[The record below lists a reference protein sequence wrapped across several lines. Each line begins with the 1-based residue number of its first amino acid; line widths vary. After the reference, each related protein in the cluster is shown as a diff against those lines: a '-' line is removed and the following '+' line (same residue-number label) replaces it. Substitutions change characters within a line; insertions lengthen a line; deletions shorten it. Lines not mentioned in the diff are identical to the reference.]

1 MTKTC
6 PSCGAVATS
15 ETRFCRK
22 CGTPLSGAASVNSP
36 DAVSPLAATIPL
48 TSEGRTTD
56 GFNSSDEPWV
66 NSPETTRVNRADL
79 DAIMNPKQVEPPSP
93 PPPSRSDLN
102 AAVAQYEPPTDFDEL
117 PPLPPSDD
125 LKATTAF
132 TIPPFDDQT
141 SHRASYRERADKRT
155 GEVRDRPDST
165 PLGEPNV
172 GDEDDD
178 LTVAAPRPGPPSTTA
193 SEIHQSTPSTA
204 PTRTLPPTTKPAP
217 EGHTV
222 APSPPM
228 YERRRAPTAAANTVA
243 PPPAAGTVTE
253 SRAQKVW
260 LVLAAVGLV
269 LIIATATGAW
279 FVVRYFSP
287 PDEVVNDGQRPPIP
301 VSSNPLQMFDEK
313 LAEAEAQLASGDLD
327 SAIESL
333 REANRLDPAN
343 TKAHWRLGDVLRDNN
358 RRREAIDEY
367 RAVTR
372 NDPNDRAAWRTLGSA
387 LLAEGEGFYA
397 EAANAYRKL
406 LDLIEES
413 DQDPNDRLAY
423 ADALLHAGQ
432 ETEARALYQELSTSS
447 VPEVASLARQRL
459 SGSDAQPTPT
469 GSVIPQPTPLARSGE
484 GRGATGN
491 VMPEVSTLET
501 PVTPPAPTVAATPTP
516 APTPAPSAT
525 LSPAERYQRGVELW
539 SSNRAAALTD
549 MNAAASAGNPDAHYY
564 LGLNMAG
571 ERDPR
576 TLKRAELL
584 TALRHFQIAK
594 GGRFRAQAQ
603 RYEDSLGKEYDRIR
617 AGPRQQ

>member
-48 TSEGRTTD
+48 TSEGRPTD

-93 PPPSRSDLN
+93 PPPPRPDLN
-102 AAVAQYEPPTDFDEL
+102 ATVAQYESPTNFDEL
-117 PPLPPSDD
+117 PPPPPLPPSGD
-125 LKATTAF
+125 LKATTVF
-132 TIPPFDDQT
+132 TIPPFDAQT
-141 SHRASYRERADKRT
+141 SYRERADKRT
-155 GEVRDRPDST
+155 GEVRDRPRSAR
-165 PLGEPNV
+165 LGEPDV
-172 GDEDDD
+172 DDEDDD
-178 LTVAAPRPGPPSTTA
+178 LTIAAPRPGPPSTPP
-193 SEIHQSTPSTA
+193 SEIHQSTPSTG
-204 PTRTLPPTTKPAP
+204 PTRTLPPATRSAA

-222 APSPPM
+222 APLPPM
-228 YERRRAPTAAANTVA
+228 YKRQAPTAAANTVA
-243 PPPAAGTVTE
+243 RPAAAGTITE

-260 LVLAAVGLV
+260 LALAAVGLV
-269 LIIATATGAW
+269 LIVATATGAW
-279 FVVRYFSP
+279 FVVRYLSAP
-287 PDEVVNDGQRPPIP
+287 GEVVGNGQPPLIPIP
-301 VSSNPLQMFDEK
+301 SDPRQMFDEK

-327 SAIESL
+327 GAIESL

-372 NDPNDRAAWRTLGSA
+372 NDPNDRAAWRMLGSA

-423 ADALLHAGQ
+423 ADALQRAGQ
-432 ETEARALYQELSTSS
+432 EGEARSLYEELATSS

-469 GSVIPQPTPLARSGE
+469 GSVVLQPTPLARSGE

-491 VMPEVSTLET
+491 VTPDVSTLGT
-501 PVTPPAPTVAATPTP
+501 PVTPTPAPTVAATPTP
-516 APTPAPSAT
+516 APTPAPSTT
-525 LSPAERYQRGVELW
+525 LSPAERYNRGVELW
-539 SSNRAAALTD
+539 SSNRAAALTE
-549 MNAAASAGNPDAHYY
+549 MRAAANAGNPDAHYH
-564 LGLNMAG
+564 LGLNIAEG
-571 ERDPR
+571 RDPR
-576 TLKRAELL
+576 TLKRAELV
-584 TALRHFQIAK
+584 AAIQYFQAAK
-594 GGRFRAQAQ
+594 RGRFRAQAQ

-617 AGPRQQ
+617 AGPGPQ

>member
-36 DAVSPLAATIPL
+36 DTVSPLAPTIPL

-56 GFNSSDEPWV
+56 GFNPSDEPWL
-66 NSPETTRVNRADL
+66 SSSETTRVNRADL
-79 DAIMNPKQVEPPSP
+79 DAIMNPKQVEPPTP
-93 PPPSRSDLN
+93 PPPRPDLN
-102 AAVAQYEPPTDFDEL
+102 ATVANYEPQTNFDEL
-117 PPLPPSDD
+117 PPPSFPPSGD
-125 LKATTAF
+125 LKATAAF
-132 TIPPFDDQT
+132 TIPPFDDQ
-141 SHRASYRERADKRT
+141 ASYRGSADKRT
-155 GEVRDRPDST
+155 GEVRDRPDSST
-165 PLGEPNV
+165 PLGESDA

-178 LTVAAPRPGPPSTTA
+178 LTVVAPRPGPTSTPAFEIHHSTA
-193 SEIHQSTPSTA
+193 STGPS
-204 PTRTLPPTTKPAP
+204 RTLPPATKPAA
-217 EGHTV
+217 EGNTI

-228 YERRRAPTAAANTVA
+228 SERRTPAVANTVA
-243 PPPAAGTVTE
+243 RPAAGTVTE

-260 LVLAAVGLV
+260 LALAAVGLV
-269 LIIATATGAW
+269 LIVATAIGAW
-279 FVVRYFSP
+279 LAVKYFSGSN
-287 PDEVVNDGQRPPIP
+287 EVVDDSQRPPIP
-301 VSSNPLQMFDEK
+301 ITSDPRQMFDEK
-313 LAEAEAQLASGDLD
+313 LAEAEAQLASGDLNG
-327 SAIESL
+327 AIESL

-343 TKAHWRLGDVLRDNN
+343 TKAHWRLGDLLRDNN

-406 LDLIEES
+406 LDLIEEP
-413 DQDPNDRLAY
+413 DRDPNDRLAY
-423 ADALLHAGQ
+423 ADALQHAGQ
-432 ETEARALYQELSTSS
+432 KTEARALYQELSTSS

-469 GSVIPQPTPLARSGE
+469 GSVVPQPPPLARSGE
-484 GRGATGN
+484 ARGATGN
-491 VMPEVSTLET
+491 VTPEVSTLEA
-501 PVTPPAPTVAATPTP
+501 PVTLPAPTVAATPTP
-516 APTPAPSAT
+516 APTPAPSAS

-539 SSNRAAALTD
+539 SSNRAAALTE
-549 MNAAASAGNPDAHYY
+549 MRAAANAGNPDAYYY
-564 LGLNMAG
+564 LGLNIAQG
-571 ERDPR
+571 RDPSA
-576 TLKRAELL
+576 LKRAELL
-584 TALRHFQIAK
+584 TAMQYFQTAK
-594 GGRFRAQAQ
+594 RGRFRADAQ